1 MMTKKKAS
9 TVGKVAPTVYPEVG
23 TFKVDK
29 DLKKVYKKLTDAQLD
44 EWLDLEGWT
53 EEYNPTESEAINRM
67 RKCMVILYHHFPKA
81 PSKAKK
87 NTGWK
92 QFTIEDLL
100 MIASE
105 RSAEYEF
112 SDHEAIL
119 RMRVIMA
126 IKATGY
132 VAE

>member
-1 MMTKKKAS
+1 MVKKKAI
-9 TVGKVAPTVYPEVG
+9 VGKVSSVVYPEVG

-29 DLKKVYKKLTDAQLD
+29 DLKKMYKKLSDDQLR
-44 EWLDLEGWT
+44 EWIELEGLTW
-53 EEYNPTESEAINRM
+53 NPCDENPAINRM
-67 RKCMVILYHHFPKA
+67 RMCMAILYLHFPKA
-81 PSKAKK
+81 PSKSKK
-87 NTGWK
+87 NAGWK

-100 MIASE
+100 MIATE
-105 RSAEYEF
+105 RAAVYEF

>member
-1 MMTKKKAS
+1 MVKKKAI
-9 TVGKVAPTVYPEVG
+9 VGKVSSVVYPEVG

-29 DLKKVYKKLTDAQLD
+29 DLKKMYKKLSDDQLD
-44 EWLDLEGWT
+44 EWLDIEGWT
-53 EEYNPTESEAINRM
+53 SEYKPTESPQINRM
-67 RKCMVILYHHFPKA
+67 RKCMVILYKHFPKE
-81 PSKAKK
+81 SSAKK
-87 NTGWK
+87 KNAGWK

-100 MIASE
+100 MIATE
-105 RSAEYEF
+105 RAAVYEF

>member
-1 MMTKKKAS
+1 MAKAKTG

-23 TFKVDK
+23 SYKVDK
-29 DLKKVYKKLTDAQLD
+29 DLKKVYKKLSDAQLD
-44 EWLDLEGWT
+44 EWLDLEGWAS
-53 EEYNPTESEAINRM
+53 EYTPTESPQINRM

-81 PSKAKK
+81 PAKSKK
-87 NTGWK
+87 NAGWK
-92 QFTIEDLL
+92 QFTLEDLL

-132 VAE
+132 IAE